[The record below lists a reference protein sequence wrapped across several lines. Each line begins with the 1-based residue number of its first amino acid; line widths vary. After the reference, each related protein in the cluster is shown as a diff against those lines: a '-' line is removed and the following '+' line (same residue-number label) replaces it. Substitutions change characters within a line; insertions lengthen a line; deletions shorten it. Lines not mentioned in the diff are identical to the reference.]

1 MSAAFRSVGVVLFVA
16 ACGAASTDHQPSTRR
31 QPDAVPA
38 VVCEGLAVQV
48 LGSGGPRSSGGRVSS
63 GYLVWRDGRARF
75 LVDAG
80 PGVTHRLNASG
91 ASVRDLD
98 AVFISHLHV
107 DHSADLV
114 ALLKMASFGSRQRS
128 LALFGP
134 HGSDRFPAID
144 DFVAAQIGPSGAY
157 PYLGGF
163 LTRGQP
169 FVLDTRRV
177 AGSQAELVFESG
189 DDRVRAIAVAHGPV
203 PALAYDVDLGGRRVA
218 FMGDQRADDPRY
230 VDMIRGA
237 DVLIAHMAIPE
248 RSPGVAAQLH
258 APPGRLGRVAE
269 EAGVGAMVI
278 SHVMQRSLV
287 NLDENL
293 AAIREHYAG
302 TLVVADDLDC
312 FSLD

>member
-1 MSAAFRSVGVVLFVA
+1 VSAWSFSSRHAAPRPRTINPPHVDNPTLCRLLCAKASPSKCSVRVDRVRPVA
-16 ACGAASTDHQPSTRR
+16 ASALVT
-31 QPDAVPA
+31 
-38 VVCEGLAVQV
+38 
-48 LGSGGPRSSGGRVSS
+48 SS
-63 GYLVWRDGRARF
+63 
-75 LVDAG
+75 
-80 PGVTHRLNASG
+80 GVTHRLNASG